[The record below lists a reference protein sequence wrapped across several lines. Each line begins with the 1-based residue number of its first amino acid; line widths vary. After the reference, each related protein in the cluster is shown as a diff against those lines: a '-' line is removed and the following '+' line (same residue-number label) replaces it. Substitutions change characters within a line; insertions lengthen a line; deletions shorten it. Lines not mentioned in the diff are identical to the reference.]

1 MHSGACSPNTHC
13 CSHCSLAL
21 VTARARVAAG
31 VKLPTRNDE
40 LNLDETLVAFL
51 RASADGK
58 SLWLEDEDDTAI
70 PLEGVSPAPQTL
82 NRMVQVLG
90 GQWKLFHSGSSSSG
104 NSCILSAAVSVL
116 EIADNLNFCPSAL
129 SLIRGPLSLEVSL
142 PPNEPVGSVRELF
155 ASSRSRK
162 RDRHGVSMSRRKLT
176 WLKGRVVAL
185 SPVIQTPEAPPVC
198 FLILED
204 TAGCAPRSVQGTSSH
219 EPLPRITLVLSGS
232 TLKWRRFM
240 SCGDIVVVTAVHTKH
255 SKLEVASN
263 NGGSG
268 SSGVDRFV
276 AFATTEA
283 RRVNPTET
291 GAPLPDLPQ
300 DWVTV
305 AHTETI
311 VMRIAPSSDFLYN
324 DAAPSRD
331 GPGVLSSPTSQRRH
345 LPKLDESVVHYTGT
359 ITGAFPLTSLD
370 ERGVGGSAKHL
381 IIKLDNDGTLL
392 FLQHWPLLPDAAA
405 AAVPSTPASDSPTSS
420 SSSLPAAPAWVSW
433 LTAGTILQ
441 LRHVHPVH
449 MWGKLRGYAACA
461 ATEITPLLGGAH
473 DNAPA
478 IAPSAMDET
487 VRISPPTSHSISSRN
502 VPSSASVG
510 TPPWTASAAKSLGK
524 AYCSRSGVECCSTLA
539 WARLVERNLGMDY
552 V

>member
-13 CSHCSLAL
+13 CSQCSLAL

-31 VKLPTRNDE
+31 AKLPTRNDE
-40 LNLDETLVAFL
+40 LNLEGTLVAFL

-58 SLWLEDEDDTAI
+58 RLWLEDEDDTAI

-82 NRMVQVLG
+82 NRMVQVSG
-90 GQWKLFHSGSSSSG
+90 GQWKLLHSGSSSSG

-129 SLIRGPLSLEVSL
+129 SLIRGPLLLGVSL
-142 PPNEPVGSVRELF
+142 PPNEPVDSVRELV

-162 RDRHGVSMSRRKLT
+162 RDRHGVSTSRRKLT

-185 SPVIQTPEAPPVC
+185 SPVIQAPDAPPVC

-204 TAGCAPRSVQGTSSH
+204 TAGCAPRSVLGASSQ

-232 TLKWRRFM
+232 TLIWRRFM

-255 SKLEVASN
+255 SKLEIASIH
-263 NGGSG
+263 GGSG
-268 SSGVDRFV
+268 SSGVERFV

-283 RRVNPTET
+283 GRVNPTET
-291 GAPLPDLPQ
+291 GVPLPDVPQ
-300 DWVTV
+300 DWVSV
-305 AHTETI
+305 ARTETI
-311 VMRIAPSSDFLYN
+311 VVRVAPDNDFL
-324 DAAPSRD
+324 
-331 GPGVLSSPTSQRRH
+331 SSEEASTKRRH
-345 LPKLDESVVHYTGT
+345 LPKVDESVVHYTGI

-370 ERGVGGSAKHL
+370 ERGLGGSAKHL
-381 IIKLDNDGTLL
+381 IIKLGNDGTLL

-405 AAVPSTPASDSPTSS
+405 AAVPSKPASDSPTSS
-420 SSSLPAAPAWVSW
+420 SLSLSAPPAWVSW
-433 LTAGTILQ
+433 LTAGTTLQ
-441 LRHVHPVH
+441 LRHVHPVY

-461 ATEITPLLGGAH
+461 ATEIMPLLGGAH
-473 DNAPA
+473 DNAPTT
-478 IAPSAMDET
+478 APSTMDEAGRT
-487 VRISPPTSHSISSRN
+487 STPTSSCSSFMSCRSA
-502 VPSSASVG
+502 PSSTSLG
-510 TPPWTASAAKSLGK
+510 TPAWTAFAAKSLGK

-539 WARLVERNLGMDY
+539 WTRLVERNLGMLMNSRKKCN
-552 V
+552 